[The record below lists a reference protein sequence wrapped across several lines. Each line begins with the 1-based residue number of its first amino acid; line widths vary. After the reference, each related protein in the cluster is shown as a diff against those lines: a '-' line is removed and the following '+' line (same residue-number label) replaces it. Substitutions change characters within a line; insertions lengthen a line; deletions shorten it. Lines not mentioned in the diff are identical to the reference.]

1 MVTGGVECGPNSVFS
16 FKREGYK
23 WDDFSLTDSFY
34 LLTYKGSWKFFG
46 RHWKQ
51 GLKEYKRA
59 YSKKLFLETLQ
70 KIIPSLEMDDIQS
83 ARGGIRS

>member
-1 MVTGGVECGPNSVFS
+1 MLTGGVECGPNSVFS

-34 LLTYKGSWKFFG
+34 SLTYKGSWKFFG

-51 GLKEYKRA
+51 GLKEYK
-59 YSKKLFLETLQ
+59 
-70 KIIPSLEMDDIQS
+70 
-83 ARGGIRS
+83 